1 MHTLLTE
8 LMLRSVVGLT
18 APTRDG
24 KRDRP
29 RQRPRRHAPR
39 RDERGDVPG
48 WVMVTVMTIGLAIA
62 IFTFAEEPL
71 KGLLSAAFNRVK

>member
-1 MHTLLTE
+1 MHTPLTE
-8 LMLRSVVGLT
+8 LLLRSWLSVEL
-18 APTRDG
+18 
-24 KRDRP
+24 
-29 RQRPRRHAPR
+29 PR

-71 KGLLSAAFNRVK
+71 KGLLSAAFNQVK

>member
-1 MHTLLTE
+1 MHTSPSELL
-8 LMLRSVVGLT
+8 LRLVVALT
-18 APTRDG
+18 APS
-24 KRDRP
+24 P
-29 RQRPRRHAPR
+29 

-71 KGLLSAAFNRVK
+71 KGLLNAAFNQVK

>member
-1 MHTLLTE
+1 MHTPFTQLL
-8 LMLRSVVGLT
+8 LHCLL
-18 APTRDG
+18 APTG
-24 KRDRP
+24 S
-29 RQRPRRHAPR
+29 R

-71 KGLLSAAFNRVK
+71 KNLLSAAFSRVN

>member
-1 MHTLLTE
+1 MHTPLTE
-8 LMLRSVVGLT
+8 LLLRSWLS
-18 APTRDG
+18 A
-24 KRDRP
+24 
-29 RQRPRRHAPR
+29 ASPR

-71 KGLLSAAFNRVK
+71 KGLLSAAFNQVK

>member
-1 MHTLLTE
+1 MYTPLTE
-8 LMLRSVVGLT
+8 LLLRSWLSVEL
-18 APTRDG
+18 P
-24 KRDRP
+24 
-29 RQRPRRHAPR
+29 H

-71 KGLLSAAFNRVK
+71 KGLLSAAFNQVK

>member
-1 MHTLLTE
+1 MRLYAFLLAALASLAARVKGE
-8 LMLRSVVGLT
+8 D
-18 APTRDG
+18 P
-24 KRDRP
+24 
-29 RQRPRRHAPR
+29 
-39 RDERGDVPG
+39 ERGDVPG

>member
-1 MHTLLTE
+1 MHTPLTQLLLHCLLARTGPHPDMHGE
-8 LMLRSVVGLT
+8 G
-18 APTRDG
+18 
-24 KRDRP
+24 
-29 RQRPRRHAPR
+29 R

-71 KGLLSAAFNRVK
+71 KGLLSAAFNQVK

>member
-1 MHTLLTE
+1 MHTPLTE
-8 LMLRSVVGLT
+8 LLLRAHL
-18 APTRDG
+18 ALHTR
-24 KRDRP
+24 
-29 RQRPRRHAPR
+29 R

-71 KGLLSAAFNRVK
+71 KGLLSAAFNQVK

>member
-1 MHTLLTE
+1 MHTPLTE
-8 LMLRSVVGLT
+8 LLLRSWLAV
-18 APTRDG
+18 A
-24 KRDRP
+24 
-29 RQRPRRHAPR
+29 APR

-71 KGLLSAAFNRVK
+71 KGLLSAAFNQVK

>member
-1 MHTLLTE
+1 MHMTLAEPVLRTILT
-8 LMLRSVVGLT
+8 LTDRS
-18 APTRDG
+18 
-24 KRDRP
+24 
-29 RQRPRRHAPR
+29 R

-71 KGLLSAAFNRVK
+71 KGLLSAAFNQVK

>member
-1 MHTLLTE
+1 MHTPLTE
-8 LMLRSVVGLT
+8 LLLRSWLSVVV
-18 APTRDG
+18 
-24 KRDRP
+24 
-29 RQRPRRHAPR
+29 PR

-71 KGLLSAAFNRVK
+71 KGLLSAAFNQVK

>member
-1 MHTLLTE
+1 MHPSISGLL
-8 LMLRSVVGLT
+8 LLQ
-18 APTRDG
+18 TR
-24 KRDRP
+24 P
-29 RQRPRRHAPR
+29 

-71 KGLLSAAFNRVK
+71 KGLLSAAFNQVK

>member
-1 MHTLLTE
+1 MLTSLTE
-8 LMLRSVVGLT
+8 LLLRSVIVLT
-18 APTRDG
+18 TP
-24 KRDRP
+24 P
-29 RQRPRRHAPR
+29 P

>member
-1 MHTLLTE
+1 MHTPITQLL
-8 LMLRSVVGLT
+8 LRCLLEGI
-18 APTRDG
+18 
-24 KRDRP
+24 DR
-29 RQRPRRHAPR
+29 R

-71 KGLLSAAFNRVK
+71 KGLLSAAFAQVK

>member
-1 MHTLLTE
+1 MMHTPLHTPLAELL
-8 LMLRSVVGLT
+8 LRLHLAFT
-18 APTRDG
+18 
-24 KRDRP
+24 
-29 RQRPRRHAPR
+29 APR

-71 KGLLSAAFNRVK
+71 KNLLSAAFSRVN

>member
-1 MHTLLTE
+1 MHTPLTE
-8 LMLRSVVGLT
+8 LLLRLHLF
-18 APTRDG
+18 AA
-24 KRDRP
+24 
-29 RQRPRRHAPR
+29 APR

-71 KGLLSAAFNRVK
+71 KNLLSAAFGQVK

>member
-1 MHTLLTE
+1 MHTPLTQLL
-8 LMLRSVVGLT
+8 LRSLLARTGL
-18 APTRDG
+18 
-24 KRDRP
+24 
-29 RQRPRRHAPR
+29 R

-71 KGLLSAAFNRVK
+71 KGLLSAAFNQVK

>member
-1 MHTLLTE
+1 MYTTIAELVLRTILALTD
-8 LMLRSVVGLT
+8 RS
-18 APTRDG
+18 
-24 KRDRP
+24 
-29 RQRPRRHAPR
+29 R

-71 KGLLSAAFNRVK
+71 KGLLSAAFNQVK

>member
-1 MHTLLTE
+1 MHTPLPE
-8 LMLRSVVGLT
+8 PWLRLHLALA
-18 APTRDG
+18 AP
-24 KRDRP
+24 
-29 RQRPRRHAPR
+29 H

-71 KGLLSAAFNRVK
+71 KGLLSAAFNQVK

>member
-1 MHTLLTE
+1 MHTTLAAIVLRTMLT
-8 LMLRSVVGLT
+8 LTGRS
-18 APTRDG
+18 
-24 KRDRP
+24 
-29 RQRPRRHAPR
+29 R

-71 KGLLSAAFNRVK
+71 KGLLSAAFSQVK

>member
-1 MHTLLTE
+1 MHTTLAELVLRTILT
-8 LMLRSVVGLT
+8 LT
-18 APTRDG
+18 G
-24 KRDRP
+24 
-29 RQRPRRHAPR
+29 APR

-71 KGLLSAAFNRVK
+71 KGLLSAAFNQVK

>member
-1 MHTLLTE
+1 MHTPLTE
-8 LMLRSVVGLT
+8 LLLRSWLSVT
-18 APTRDG
+18 APL
-24 KRDRP
+24 
-29 RQRPRRHAPR
+29 

-71 KGLLSAAFNRVK
+71 KGMLSAAFNRVK

>member
-1 MHTLLTE
+1 MHTTLAELVLRMLT
-8 LMLRSVVGLT
+8 LT
-18 APTRDG
+18 GP
-24 KRDRP
+24 P
-29 RQRPRRHAPR
+29 P

-71 KGLLSAAFNRVK
+71 KGLLSAAFSQVK

>member
-1 MHTLLTE
+1 MHTTLAALVLRTLLT
-8 LMLRSVVGLT
+8 LNG
-18 APTRDG
+18 P
-24 KRDRP
+24 
-29 RQRPRRHAPR
+29 PR

-71 KGLLSAAFNRVK
+71 KGLLSAAFNQVK

>member
-1 MHTLLTE
+1 MHTPFTQLLLHVLLADT
-8 LMLRSVVGLT
+8 G
-18 APTRDG
+18 
-24 KRDRP
+24 
-29 RQRPRRHAPR
+29 PR

-71 KGLLSAAFNRVK
+71 KNLLSAAFGQVK